1 MGAPATFKQI
11 ATLPDTSSRPLRRHR
26 EGDYGL
32 GMRKRRIRIDVTC
45 DDDQYMAI
53 ANMLWHALEFSK
65 ASDFNVHHDGKQTD
79 QQLNDYW
86 DDLGSGSRWTT

>member
-1 MGAPATFKQI
+1 M
-11 ATLPDTSSRPLRRHR
+11 
-26 EGDYGL
+26 
-32 GMRKRRIRIDVTC
+32 TC